1 VKEDKPMTPNINNRK
16 ITFEPLSQEHK
27 EALQLAMQLR
37 RAGTEQSKESA
48 EEIREQ
54 LSDFWENGG
63 LAHFREEEELILS
76 AYARYQDVD
85 EIPEVSTMLLQH
97 VKLRSLIQQ
106 ILEAPD
112 ANVEKMRLLGKMLG
126 RHIRLEE
133 RVIFPMI
140 VKSMPIEALSQLGM
154 KLRSG

>member
-1 VKEDKPMTPNINNRK
+1 
-16 ITFEPLSQEHK
+16 
-27 EALQLAMQLR
+27 
-37 RAGTEQSKESA
+37 
-48 EEIREQ
+48 
-54 LSDFWENGG
+54 
-63 LAHFREEEELILS
+63 LS

-112 ANVEKMRLLGKMLG
+112 ANIEKMRLLGKMLG